1 MARQKLLTK
10 AIERKLPR
18 LYETEEIPT
27 DEKVVQVKFFCIT
40 NGWTWYGVEY
50 DPEEKIFFGLV
61 EGWETEW
68 GYFSLEEFEAI
79 NASKPFPIIERDAYF
94 EPTKIKDL
102 M

>member
-50 DPEEKIFFGLV
+50 DPEEKNLLRIGRRLGNRMGLFL
-61 EGWETEW
+61 T
-68 GYFSLEEFEAI
+68 
-79 NASKPFPIIERDAYF
+79 
-94 EPTKIKDL
+94 
-102 M
+102 